1 MGMRMVYS
9 SYSLM
14 MFHFLEYF
22 ELFTAQYACFLVTYA
37 EVTSDQHRQR
47 SYCCVCVC
55 VCVYVLRVR
64 SSVYVLSHDF
74 DHTLDRGSSSY
85 HSIYVLI
92 AILQS
97 FASA

>member
-1 MGMRMVYS
+1 MVYS

-55 VCVYVLRVR
+55 VCVYMFCVCVPQCM
-64 SSVYVLSHDF
+64 F
-74 DHTLDRGSSSY
+74 Y
-85 HSIYVLI
+85 HMILI
-92 AILQS
+92 MHLIVVHHRTIV
-97 FASA
+97 